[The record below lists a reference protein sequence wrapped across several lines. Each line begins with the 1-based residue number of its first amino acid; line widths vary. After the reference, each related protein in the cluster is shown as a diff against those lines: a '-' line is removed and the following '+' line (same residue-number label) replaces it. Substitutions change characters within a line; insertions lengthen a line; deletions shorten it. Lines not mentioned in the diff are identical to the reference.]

1 MYHVAGVVLASRSA
15 GVCHCFSFVN
25 ACIHMIRGALLLSLF
40 SPSICAEITRPDTRG
55 ERRER
60 GRSDARRGARARGAR
75 RDASREGE
83 TLIELSLM
91 TKNTRIEISST
102 SQSTYCR
109 RLPTR
114 VVHACQ
120 QSGHSGARG
129 APRLYTQALEA
140 AGPDTRP
147 QLITQ
152 RERRPPATAGPG
164 PCMSSSLSSS
174 ESSSSPGAARHQ
186 LKAIEE
192 LGPAAG
198 CEVAEAAE

>member
-1 MYHVAGVVLASRSA
+1 MSSRCRYRIGLPFGGS
-15 GVCHCFSFVN
+15 VPLFFVVN
-25 ACIHMIRGALLLSLF
+25 ACIPMIRVARFSLWSSLLRDHAPRHTWRAPREGA
-40 SPSICAEITRPDTRG
+40 
-55 ERRER
+55 ERRGRAPAGRPER
-60 GRSDARRGARARGAR
+60 D
-75 RDASREGE
+75 DASREGE
-83 TLIELSLM
+83 TLIELSHDSK
-91 TKNTRIEISST
+91 THENRDQHST
-102 SQSTYCR
+102 SQSTYC

-174 ESSSSPGAARHQ
+174 EASSSPGAARHQ